1 MNIGK
6 MARAIS
12 GVVLCTLIAKILG
25 FLREL
30 VLSYYFGA
38 TGISDAYLIS
48 QTIPGTIFQ
57 VVGTGLT
64 TCFIPIFYK
73 VLNRDG
79 KEASNRFTNT
89 IITIVLS
96 FSTAAIFCIWLFTP
110 QIVHLFAMGFDGETL
125 KYAKQFTRIGVLS
138 LYFSTFI
145 YVYNSYLQANNIF
158 TPTAFAAIPN
168 SIAIIVS
175 IILGAV
181 CDIWLLPV
189 GSTLAVGIQL
199 LFILYPINKLQ
210 YHFHISFD
218 WQRPDVRDFFALLAP
233 VVFGVSVN
241 EINVLVDRTIASNVA
256 VGGISALTYAN
267 SLIMLIQGSIVQPIA
282 TVCYP
287 KITHCVSNGNDKA
300 AENIMNQTFKYLFAI
315 LIPLTFIFMIYQ
327 YQIIDVLFGHGKFS
341 IKAVEMTGK
350 VLFFYSLGIVFVG
363 VREIMSRFY
372 YAHANTKIPV
382 RNATIGVGIN
392 ILFNMIFSRFIGLSG
407 LALATSFSACV
418 TSILLFVDCNKFLK
432 CNRPSLDLRDL
443 MKVLLASTASIVFP
457 SFFFLTLQIPSILKL
472 GSALIL
478 GTIIYFIIGIVLKIK
493 LFEFITVLGPFGK
506 K

>member
-6 MARAIS
+6 TGRAIS

-73 VLNRDG
+73 VLNHHG
-79 KEASNRFTNT
+79 KEASDRFTNT
-89 IITIVLS
+89 IITIVLC
-96 FSTAAIFCIWLFTP
+96 FSTASIFCIWIFTP
-110 QIVHLFAMGFDGETL
+110 QIVHLFAMGFEGETL
-125 KYAKQFTRIGVLS
+125 EYAKQFTRIGVLS

-168 SIAIIVS
+168 SIAIIAS
-175 IILGAV
+175 IVLGAV
-181 CDIWLLPV
+181 CDIWILPV

-199 LFILYPINKLQ
+199 LFILYPIYKLG
-210 YHFHISFD
+210 YHFRVSFA
-218 WQRPDVRDFFALLAP
+218 WQKSDVKDFFILLAP
-233 VVFGVSVN
+233 VVIGVSVN

-256 VGGISALTYAN
+256 IGGISALTYAN

-282 TVCYP
+282 MVCYP
-287 KITHCVSNGNDKA
+287 KITHCVSSGNSKA
-300 AENIMNQTFKYLFAI
+300 AENIVNQTFKYLFAI
-315 LIPLTFIFMIYQ
+315 LLPLTVFFMIYQ
-327 YQIIDVLFGHGKFS
+327 YQIIDILFGHGRFS
-341 IKAVEMTGK
+341 VKAVQMTGS
-350 VLFFYSLGIVFVG
+350 VLFFYSLGIIFIG
-363 VREIMSRFY
+363 AREIMSRFY

-392 ILFNMIFSRFIGLSG
+392 IIFNMIFSRFIGLSG
-407 LALATSFSACV
+407 LALATSFSACI
-418 TSILLFVDCNKFLK
+418 TSILLFLDCNKFLK
-432 CNRPSLDLRDL
+432 CDRPSLDLKDL
-443 MKVLLASTASIVFP
+443 VKVLFASVASIIFP
-457 SFFFLTLQIPSILKL
+457 SFFLLKLPMPSILKL
-472 GSALIL
+472 IAALIL
-478 GTIIYFIIGIVLKIK
+478 GAFLYFIIGILFKIK
-493 LFEFITVLGPFGK
+493 LFEFVTALGPFRK
-506 K
+506 R